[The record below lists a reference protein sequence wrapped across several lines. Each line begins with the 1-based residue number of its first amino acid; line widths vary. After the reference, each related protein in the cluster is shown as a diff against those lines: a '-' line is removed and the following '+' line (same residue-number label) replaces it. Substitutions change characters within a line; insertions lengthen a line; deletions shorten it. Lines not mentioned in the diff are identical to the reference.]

1 MFSEENPSAG
11 RHTSA
16 IVHDAKELP
25 SGDERRV
32 GDVLPVRPGATRSIR
47 RNDPFRRNT
56 VRIRQIY
63 PFRPSSLGAN
73 ILINASRTL
82 GDLESRLRPFG
93 SEGSVLITSR
103 SLVHRVALEHSVDP
117 PGLDSG
123 R

>member
-1 MFSEENPSAG
+1 MFSEENPST
-11 RHTSA
+11 RRRTSA
-16 IVHDAKELP
+16 IVQDAEELSP
-25 SGDERRV
+25 GDDRRV
-32 GDVLPVRPGATRSIR
+32 GDALHVSTIH
-47 RNDPFRRNT
+47 RNDLFRRNT

-63 PFRPSSLGAN
+63 PFRPSSVGAN

-82 GDLESRLRPFG
+82 GDSESRLRPFG